1 MLNRR
6 FTTALVLAVA
16 LSGCATQAPA
26 PTPPTPARPAT
37 PAAPPAPDILDLTEQ
52 RTRALACERLSV
64 AAVGD
69 IMLGSDFPR
78 PRLPADDGREQLS
91 AAAPLLQAADIAFGN
106 LEGVLAVGG
115 EPAKKCRNP
124 SACYLF
130 RSPPR
135 FAATLADAGFTVM
148 SLANNHAR
156 DFGEEG
162 RDATMAA
169 LDAVGILHSGREG
182 TLASWEIGD
191 TRIAMIAF
199 APFKEAWPMLDPVGS
214 AAAVAGL
221 AAGHDIVIVSVHGGG
236 EGTDAQRIP
245 FSEEFYREENRGN
258 VVEFA
263 HSMVDAGADLVI
275 GHGPHLPRAMELYRD
290 RLIAYSLGNF
300 ATWWGISIADA
311 KGYAPLL
318 RARLDGNGRFVSGD
332 IVSMRQERPVGPRPD
347 PANRAGRMLQ
357 ELTRLDMQGGG
368 LIFEA
373 DGKFQPQA
381 SAAMNCE
388 SQP

>member
-6 FTTALVLAVA
+6 LITALILAAVLG
-16 LSGCATQAPA
+16 GCATQAPA
-26 PTPPTPARPAT
+26 PTPPPPARPAA

-52 RTRALACERLSV
+52 RTKTLSCRRLDV

-69 IMLGSDFPR
+69 IMLGSDFPK

-91 AAAPLLQAADIAFGN
+91 AAEPVLQAADIAFGN
-106 LEGVLAVGG
+106 LEGVLAIGG

-135 FAATLADAGFTVM
+135 FAATLAEAGFSVM

-162 RDATMAA
+162 RDSTMAA

-182 TLASWEIGD
+182 SLASWDIGD

-199 APFKEAWPMLDPVGS
+199 APFKEAWPMLDPVGA

-221 AAGHDIVIVSVHGGG
+221 AAGHDIVIVSFHGGG
-236 EGTDAQRIP
+236 EGADAQRIP
-245 FSEEFYREENRGN
+245 FAEEFYREENRGN

-263 HSMVDAGADLVI
+263 RSLVDAGADLVI
-275 GHGPHLPRAMELYRD
+275 GHGPHVPRAMELYRD

-300 ATWWGISIADA
+300 ATWWGISIVDA
-311 KGYAPLL
+311 KGYAPIL
-318 RARLDGNGRFVSGD
+318 RSRLDGNGRFVSGD
-332 IVSMRQERPVGPRPD
+332 IVSMRQERPTGPRPD
-347 PANRAGRMLQ
+347 PANRAGRMMQ
-357 ELTRLDMQGGG
+357 ELTRLDFQGGG
-368 LIFEA
+368 LSFDA
-373 DGKFQPQA
+373 AGKFQPQNFTGA
-381 SAAMNCE
+381 DCE
-388 SQP
+388 AQP